1 MANTNTPYIAKAAA
15 SLANPITTAVVFQQT
30 TSPIATVAAT
40 QTAKAVFV
48 KYNGYSQYGVGV
60 SNNVD
65 LVRILVTAAGRATGG
80 TTVNFTPSLLI
91 APAAANTGISLTL
104 ATNTTLY
111 SPTAMTFNSASGNW
125 CIKCELL
132 WDPISGRINGVSSGY
147 GGGSALVVT
156 AAAAITQLTGYTQ
169 TAPVSSQSYSTAVT
183 IPAPTGEM
191 VLYFGAAGIFSTTD
205 AGNIAYLDLLQV
217 EEL

>member
-65 LVRILVTAAGRATGG
+65 LVRILVTAAGRAMGG

>member
-1 MANTNTPYIAKAAA
+1 MANTNTPYISKPAA
-15 SLANPITTAVVFQQT
+15 SLVNPITTAVVFQKT
-30 TSPIATVAAT
+30 ASPIATVAAT
-40 QTAKAVFV
+40 QVAQACYV

-91 APAAANTGISLTL
+91 SPAGLTIPSLTL
-104 ATNTTLY
+104 ATNTTIF
-111 SPTAMTFNSASGNW
+111 SPTAMAFNSANGNW
-125 CIKCELL
+125 IIKAELT
-132 WDPISGRINGVSSGY
+132 WDPISGQINGLSSGY
-147 GGGSALVVT
+147 GGATTQTTT
-156 AAAAITQLTGYTQ
+156 ASTAITPLTGYTL
-169 TAPVSSQSYSTAVT
+169 TASPSTQSYTTPVT
-183 IPAPTGEM
+183 IPAATGEI
-191 VLYFGAAGIFSTTD
+191 VFYFAVAGLFSATN

>member
-1 MANTNTPYIAKAAA
+1 MANTNTPYIAKPAA
-15 SLANPITTAVVFQQT
+15 SLVNPITTAVVFQQT
-30 TSPIATVAAT
+30 ASPIATVSAT

-60 SNNVD
+60 SNNID

-91 APAAANTGISLTL
+91 APAGGTGISLTL
-104 ATNTTLY
+104 ATNTTIF
-111 SPTAMTFNSASGNW
+111 SPTAMAFNSANGNW
-125 CIKCELL
+125 VIKAELL
-132 WDPISGRINGVSSGY
+132 WDPISGQINGLSSGY
-147 GGGSALVVT
+147 GGATTQTTT
-156 AAAAITQLTGYTQ
+156 AVAAITPLTGYTL
-169 TAPVSSQSYSTAVT
+169 TAAPSTQSYTTAVT
-183 IPAPTGEM
+183 IPAPTGELF
-191 VLYFGAAGIFSTTD
+191 LYFGVAGLFSTTN

>member
-1 MANTNTPYIAKAAA
+1 MANTNTPYISKPAA
-15 SLANPITTAVVFQQT
+15 SLVNPITTAVVFQQL

-48 KYNGYSQYGVGV
+48 KYNGYSQYGEGV

-125 CIKCELL
+125 VIKADLL
-132 WDPISGRINGVSSGY
+132 WDPTSGKINGVTSGY

-156 AAAAITQLTGYTQ
+156 ASAAITPQTGYTL
-169 TAPVSSQSYSTAVT
+169 TAAPSTQSYTTAVT
-183 IPAPTGEM
+183 IPAPTGEL
-191 VLYFGAAGIFSTTD
+191 VLYFGVAGLFSTTD
-205 AGNIAYLDLLQV
+205 PGNIAYLDLFQV